1 MYPILAR
8 YGSLFIYSFT
18 IILALG
24 VLLAALL
31 TARLAKDRPL
41 PDWFDAFLVVFFAAL
56 LGGRF
61 GFVLGQWTYFQ
72 EHPSEIWQIWRGG
85 LAYYGALFAGL
96 GALFLWARY
105 GGRIFYKY
113 AALFSP
119 GVALVFVFAWLA
131 CWLDGCAYGREAV
144 IGPFSA
150 DLPDEFGIFALRY
163 QTQLI
168 GFLLSLA
175 AFFTTL
181 WLFKRVKPPRLFWS
195 TLLLITIAHLI
206 SGLFRGDTIFIFES
220 VQLDVLIDGFLI
232 AISLLMLQYS
242 QRQIA

>member
-24 VLLAALL
+24 VLLATLL
-31 TARLAKDRPL
+31 TARLEKSRPAEA
-41 PDWFDAFLVVFFAAL
+41 WFDALLVVFFAAL

-61 GFVLGQWTYFQ
+61 GFILGQWPYFQ
-72 EHPSEIWQIWRGG
+72 EHPAEIWQIGRGG

-96 GALFLWARY
+96 VALFFWARY
-105 GGRIFYKY
+105 YGWPYYKY

-119 GVALVFVFAWLA
+119 GTALVFTFAWLA
-131 CWLDGCAYGREAV
+131 CWFDGCAYGRETV

-150 DLPDEFGIFALRY
+150 DLPGKFGVFALRY

-175 AFFTTL
+175 AFFAIL
-181 WLFKRVKPPRLFWS
+181 WLFKRAKPPLLFWT
-195 TLLLITIAHLI
+195 TLLLISIAHLI
-206 SGLFRGDTIFIFES
+206 PGLFRGDPIRILG
-220 VQLDVLIDGFLI
+220 VVYLDVFLDGMLI
-232 AISLLMLQYS
+232 AVSLLMLQYS
-242 QRQIA
+242 ARQRP

>member
-18 IILALG
+18 VILALG

-31 TARLAKDRPL
+31 TARLEKSKPAEA
-41 PDWFDAFLVVFFAAL
+41 WFDALLVVFFAAL

-61 GFVLGQWTYFQ
+61 GFVLGQWSYFQ
-72 EHPSEIWQIWRGG
+72 EHPNEIWQIWRGG

-96 GALFLWARY
+96 AALFLWTRYHGWPFYRY
-105 GGRIFYKY
+105 G
-113 AALFSP
+113 ALFSP
-119 GVALVFVFAWLA
+119 GTALVFAFAWLA
-131 CWLDGCAYGREAV
+131 CWFNGCAYGRETV

-150 DLPDEFGIFALRY
+150 DLPGEFGIFALRY

-168 GFLLSLA
+168 GFVLALA
-175 AFFTTL
+175 AFFTIL
-181 WLFKRVKPPRLFWS
+181 WLFKRLKPPLLFWT
-195 TLLLITIAHLI
+195 TLLLISIAHLVP
-206 SGLFRGDTIFIFES
+206 GLFRGDPMPILGTFR
-220 VQLDVLIDGFLI
+220 LDLVFDGMLI

-242 QRQIA
+242 ARQKP